1 MGNGYHRTEPFHMN
15 HVQQTRSKPEC
26 VPCSCSL
33 IGTAVKPQS
42 AFLSAATIPGHQGRA
57 RFRACLILLLHGPV
71 LEQPWIVTRSLFVLL
86 GSLHEVWLAPIL
98 QLRCPQMGIN
108 LTHTPHPSEFA
119 VLKHSVRV
127 SPYFICFMAT
137 ASLAMLNL
145 DLFFSSVAGSALAC
159 LGSTLSV
166 LVVMLT
172 VVVRT
177 LQTSPEGPGEE
188 GHGLNLYLSQTP

>member
-1 MGNGYHRTEPFHMN
+1 MRCWGIFLPITYHLAVDNSQFGVQTAFRTHTSNLSFKHRFLMNVECACALSTNGQRIPQDRAFPYEPCS
-15 HVQQTRSKPEC
+15 QTCSKAEC

-108 LTHTPHPSEFA
+108 LSHTHTPP
-119 VLKHSVRV
+119 
-127 SPYFICFMAT
+127 
-137 ASLAMLNL
+137 
-145 DLFFSSVAGSALAC
+145 
-159 LGSTLSV
+159 
-166 LVVMLT
+166 
-172 VVVRT
+172 
-177 LQTSPEGPGEE
+177 Q
-188 GHGLNLYLSQTP
+188 

>member
-1 MGNGYHRTEPFHMN
+1 
-15 HVQQTRSKPEC
+15 
-26 VPCSCSL
+26 
-33 IGTAVKPQS
+33 
-42 AFLSAATIPGHQGRA
+42 
-57 RFRACLILLLHGPV
+57 
-71 LEQPWIVTRSLFVLL
+71 
-86 GSLHEVWLAPIL
+86 
-98 QLRCPQMGIN
+98 
-108 LTHTPHPSEFA
+108 
-119 VLKHSVRV
+119 
-127 SPYFICFMAT
+127 
-137 ASLAMLNL
+137 MLNL